1 MGIAMRVLKAHIRA
15 GQVVV
20 DEPTELPEGEE
31 VQVVLGA
38 DEMDDAQRA
47 ALDAALDESE
57 AEAARGEL
65 MSLEQFWAEFRANRG

>member
-1 MGIAMRVLKAHIRA
+1 MDSVMRVLKAHIR
-15 GQVVV
+15 GGRVVV
-20 DEPTELPEGEE
+20 DEPAELPEGEE
-31 VQVVLGA
+31 VQVLLGG
-38 DEMDDAQRA
+38 DEMDDAERA

>member
-1 MGIAMRVLKAHIRA
+1 MRVLKAHIRR

-31 VQVVLGA
+31 VQVVFGG
-38 DEMDDAQRA
+38 DEMDESERA

-65 MSLEQFWAEFRANRG
+65 MSLEHFWAEFRANRG

>member
-1 MGIAMRVLKAHIRA
+1 MDVMRVLKAHIRG

-31 VQVVLGA
+31 VQVVLGSN
-38 DEMDDAQRA
+38 EMDEAARA

-65 MSLEQFWAEFRANRG
+65 MSLEEFWAEFRAHRG